1 MTDKNAYNSEGI
13 SKPFYISRSKKN
25 IDVWRLN
32 GIIFSFLLI
41 ILSHKCGVKIKYGFL
56 ARCHTHER
64 KNGLKKSQKYVEIF
78 SEQHVANKYC
88 M

>member
-1 MTDKNAYNSEGI
+1 MTYKNAYNSEGI
-13 SKPFYISRSKKN
+13 SKSFYIYSKKN

-64 KNGLKKSQKYVEIF
+64 KNGLKKIPKICRNF
-78 SEQHVANKYC
+78 
-88 M
+88 

>member
-1 MTDKNAYNSEGI
+1 MTYKNAYNSEGI
-13 SKPFYISRSKKN
+13 SKPFYIYSKKN

-64 KNGLKKSQKYVEIF
+64 KNGLKNPKNMSKFLV
-78 SEQHVANKYC
+78 NN

>member
-1 MTDKNAYNSEGI
+1 MDKIIHIIFKVKQSHFTFI
-13 SKPFYISRSKKN
+13 PTKN

>member
-1 MTDKNAYNSEGI
+1 MTDKI
-13 SKPFYISRSKKN
+13 LHIIFKVKLSRFTFIPTKN

-64 KNGLKKSQKYVEIF
+64 KNGLKKIPKICRNF
-78 SEQHVANKYC
+78 
-88 M
+88 